1 MKDFMRTDTGVIVNS
16 NVDEYTRYMMQRK
29 NIDKINT
36 LEGEILELKTD
47 ISDIKDLLKNL
58 VSSLNQS

>member
-1 MKDFMRTDTGVIVNS
+1 MRTDTGVIVNS